1 MKGLAGI
8 EQPPSRAVV
17 QTLARAN
24 QARNPLVRPT
34 LRLPPFKSLHL
45 SFSISFVFM
54 AGVCLSLAEYNV
66 VIPCLFYWSIGACRR
81 QAAHT
86 AYFIGLVAA

>member
-1 MKGLAGI
+1 MKGVAGI

-45 SFSISFVFM
+45 SFSISFH
-54 AGVCLSLAEYNV
+54 GRRLSIPIFAEYNV
-66 VIPCLFYWSIGACRR
+66 VIACLFYWSIGACRR